1 MMGKMKSMIKQ
12 ETEEQHINALKERV
26 YSLLGDNIRLSKE
39 NGLLRAGITKGC
51 EPSCNCE
58 RCTLSREVLR
68 TIDEM
73 YAS

>member
-1 MMGKMKSMIKQ
+1 MEKMKSMVKQ

-39 NGLLRAGITKGC
+39 NEMLRAGIAKGC
-51 EPSCNCE
+51 EPSCNCD
-58 RCTLSREVLR
+58 RCTVSREVLK